1 MTQSASTLA
10 ETTWAN
16 LSSAMATLKLVEDLR
31 WASPVEIKKSLESA
45 FTETFGTKEDYNK
58 ANAAASK
65 ASKSK
70 AATKPAANANG
81 STSNAQASTSTAPV
95 TNMFEEGF
103 LAALH
108 PVGGNPQI
116 NERLRQEHLKATGG
130 LVHTRF
136 PPEPNGES
144 VTLYALKT
152 CLTLEFVILDFR
164 LPTHRSFEG
173 HRNQLRLRSVPQRP
187 LLLTLRRHKSRSR
200 RAGLHR

>member
-16 LSSAMATLKLVEDLR
+16 LSSAMASLKLVEGLR

-65 ASKSK
+65 AAKSK
-70 AATKPAANANG
+70 ASTSGNKAAANGNANG
-81 STSNAQASTSTAPV
+81 ASPNAQASTSSPPV

-116 NERLRQEHLKATGG
+116 HEYLRQEHLKATKG

-136 PPEPNGES
+136 PPEPNGEF
-144 VTLYALKT
+144 
-152 CLTLEFVILDFR
+152 LTSASYRKD
-164 LPTHRSFEG
+164 HC
-173 HRNQLRLRSVPQRP
+173 
-187 LLLTLRRHKSRSR
+187 
-200 RAGLHR
+200 